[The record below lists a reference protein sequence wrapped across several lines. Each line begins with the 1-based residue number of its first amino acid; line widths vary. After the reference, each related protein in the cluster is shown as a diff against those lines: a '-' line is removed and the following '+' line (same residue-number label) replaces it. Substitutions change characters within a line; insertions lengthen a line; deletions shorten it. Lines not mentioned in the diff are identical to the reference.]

1 MSNDF
6 ITHHTLS
13 IIIHLLYK
21 NSGLTLPHLKVLSVS
36 VYCLDLPN
44 ANKVWLNFSDCHI
57 LQTTSAFRWKW
68 NKLYSIFVVYFW
80 NNIYAFSIYFYPKRL
95 TVHSGYTSF
104 LSVCV
109 PWELNPQTFVLLTQ
123 CSTTEPQ
130 KHSNMYTSKYI
141 GMYNVRLNRSWRSS
155 TFKNESLQIS
165 ST

>member
-1 MSNDF
+1 MASHYP
-6 ITHHTLS
+6 ISKTW
-13 IIIHLLYK
+13 
-21 NSGLTLPHLKVLSVS
+21 VS
-36 VYCLDLPN
+36 VFT
-44 ANKVWLNFSDCHI
+44 VWIYPMQTMYDWTFLTCHI

-80 NNIYAFSIYFYPKRL
+80 NNIYAFSICFYPKRL

-109 PWELNPQTFVLLTQ
+109 PWELNPQTFALLTQ

-165 ST
+165 SP